1 MQSVSI
7 WTSSASW
14 GKSLNVSSDFAD
26 WSQQIQ
32 NELKRIA
39 MAVCHLVHFLWRCT
53 HHYAHHP
60 SGCIAGSYS
69 RTPKKERCVQHS
81 DGCGSKLLTL
91 IHGWLISPNSCFPSH
106 TKCLHCDC
114 KWFQSAISRQRPYKD
129 HELEISQIFLQ
140 RTILSLA
147 LRGWDWIRCSR
158 HANHFLTLVFTSSMQ
173 L

>member
-1 MQSVSI
+1 MLTI
-7 WTSSASW
+7 T
-14 GKSLNVSSDFAD
+14 
-26 WSQQIQ
+26 
-32 NELKRIA
+32 
-39 MAVCHLVHFLWRCT
+39 
-53 HHYAHHP
+53 

-106 TKCLHCDC
+106 TKCLHGDC
-114 KWFQSAISRQRPYKD
+114 KWFQSATSLLSRKRPYKD

-147 LRGWDWIRCSR
+147 LRGWDWIRCSH
-158 HANHFLTLVFTSSMQ
+158 HANHFLTLVFTSSAIEWSLGQ
-173 L
+173 RLTEWLTRHELCACPGSANAIATA